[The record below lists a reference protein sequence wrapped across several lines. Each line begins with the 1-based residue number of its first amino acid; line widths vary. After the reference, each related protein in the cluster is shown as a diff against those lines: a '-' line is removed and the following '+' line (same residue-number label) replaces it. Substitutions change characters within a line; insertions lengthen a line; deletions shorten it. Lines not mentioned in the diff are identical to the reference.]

1 MLQYLILGLA
11 VLNLASRKHQGD
23 LEHEINETKRTSFL
37 KDKEYEGARDWF
49 LISVIQLFV
58 IWVSHTEFN
67 LLLLLLQSANLTLMI
82 KALFADRAFYKRSK
96 EKID

>member
-11 VLNLASRKHQGD
+11 VLNLALIKHQGD

-37 KDKEYEGARDWF
+37 KDKEYKGAKDWF
-49 LISVIQLFV
+49 LISVIQLLV
-58 IWVSHTEFN
+58 IWVSHTEFD
-67 LLLLLLQSANLTLMI
+67 LLLLLLQSTNLALMI
-82 KALFADRAFYKRSK
+82 KALFADRTFYKRSK